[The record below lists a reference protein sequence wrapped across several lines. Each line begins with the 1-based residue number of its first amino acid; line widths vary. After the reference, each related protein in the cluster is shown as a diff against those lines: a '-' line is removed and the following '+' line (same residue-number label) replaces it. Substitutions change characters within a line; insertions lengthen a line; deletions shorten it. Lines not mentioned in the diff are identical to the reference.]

1 MVLDEMLREWL
12 HFILSVCTLFTKNY
26 KSRYDLSSGGLGH
39 LYKMSK
45 CPGNRSNSLNKLR
58 RLKCVF
64 EICKTRPSHLRYVH
78 VSKDSDTQVLNMCVC
93 VSVQADAAVWHLRCD
108 QRWSRYFLSVNDGS
122 EQCAT
127 LPTAGGV
134 HCQAGSR
141 RGELVSVH
149 VNVKRSHVTAI
160 NNVVFRSL

>member
-1 MVLDEMLREWL
+1 MCVHCSLKTTKVSMIYHLGVSNICTKCQNVLAVD
-12 HFILSVCTLFTKNY
+12 
-26 KSRYDLSSGGLGH
+26 
-39 LYKMSK
+39 
-45 CPGNRSNSLNKLR
+45 SNSLNKLR
-58 RLKCVF
+58 RLKCAF

-78 VSKDSDTQVLNMCVC
+78 VSKDRDTQVLNMCVC
-93 VSVQADAAVWHLRCD
+93 VSVQADAAVWHIRCD

-141 RGELVSVH
+141 RGELVSLH
-149 VNVKRSHVTAI
+149 VNVKLSHVTAI
-160 NNVVFRSL
+160 NNVVLCSL